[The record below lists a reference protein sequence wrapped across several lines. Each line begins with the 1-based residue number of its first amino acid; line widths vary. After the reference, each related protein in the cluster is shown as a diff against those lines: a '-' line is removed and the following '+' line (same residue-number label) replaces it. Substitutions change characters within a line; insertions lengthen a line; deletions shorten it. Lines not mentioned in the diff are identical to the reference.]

1 MLHCFYS
8 QTIIVNQYNTF
19 RLDMNEK
26 KMKKDVKKMSKKS
39 YCISEGS
46 LYKLRCLKAW
56 LRIRLTLFQ
65 EHKEI

>member
-26 KMKKDVKKMSKKS
+26 KMKKDVKKMSIKILLHKRGVFVQAEM
-39 YCISEGS
+39 SED
-46 LYKLRCLKAW
+46 KA
-56 LRIRLTLFQ
+56 
-65 EHKEI
+65 EN